1 MSSSP
6 PAVTAEQEATRVKR
20 HGVHYTPDEI
30 ADFLAQRALSL
41 VPGRHLRV
49 LDPACGDGALLVAIA
64 RAVGGRSAT
73 LCGIDRDPAALER
86 ARQRLLPYRTE
97 TLDVELKCSDFLADT
112 ATTVRARGQLLLS
125 REDAISDEAFD
136 IVIANPPY
144 VRTQVLGSSSAQSL
158 AKAFGLSG
166 RVDLYHAFVVA
177 MTAVLRTG
185 GALALLCS
193 NRFLTTRTG
202 QDLRRF
208 LATNYELDGIY
219 DLGDTKLFS
228 AAVLPAI
235 VIGLK
240 SSAGSSS
247 TAMTAVYVA
256 SGDQKPSRKFG
267 SVIEMLGS
275 ESSSHGQVG
284 GTVFAIQ
291 SGTIQPASWA
301 NPWVVAAEQEV
312 TLMKRIFENTER
324 RFGDVAKVRVG
335 IKTTCDEVFL
345 RRDWSDLPED
355 IRPEPELLRPVLTHR
370 ETERWKASMCT
381 YSVLYPYD
389 MEQERRSPL
398 NLEEFPRTRRYLEQ
412 HRDRLSSRRYVTGGG
427 RHWWE
432 LWVPQRPGMWRH
444 PKIVFPDISE
454 RPRFF
459 LDLSGAVV
467 NGDCYW
473 LPLLTEEQV
482 HLGLLMLAIANSRL
496 GTLYYDSVCGNRLY
510 SGRRRYITQ
519 YVERFPLPD
528 PSSSRASEI
537 VERVRHLV
545 GPESRTDASRLE
557 SEIETLVWRS
567 FGLEEPAR

>member
-1 MSSSP
+1 MP
-6 PAVTAEQEATRVKR
+6 PSRSAVANKAEATRVKR
-20 HGVHYTPDEI
+20 HGVHYTPGEI

-41 VPGRHLRV
+41 VPNKHLRV
-49 LDPACGDGALLVAIA
+49 LDPACGDGALLAAVA
-64 RAVGGRSAT
+64 RAIGGRSAT
-73 LCGIDRDPAALER
+73 LYGIDRDPKALAR
-86 ARQRLLPYRTE
+86 ARQRLLPFRTE
-97 TLDVELKCSDFLADT
+97 ALSVELHCSDFLADT
-112 ATTVRARGQLLLS
+112 AKTARATGQRLLS
-125 REDAISDEAFD
+125 SEETMSKEAFD

-144 VRTQVLGSSSAQSL
+144 VRTQILGSSSAQTL

-177 MTAVLRTG
+177 MTAALRTG

-193 NRFLTTRTG
+193 NRFLTTMTG

-208 LATNYELDGIY
+208 LATNYNLDGIY
-219 DLGDTKLFS
+219 DLGDTKVFS

-240 SSAGSSS
+240 SPAGSSS
-247 TAMTAVYVA
+247 TAMTAIYIA
-256 SGDQKPSRKFG
+256 SSDQKPSREFG
-267 SVIEMLGS
+267 SVIEMLSS
-275 ESSSHGQVG
+275 ESSSHGRVG

-291 SGTIQPASWA
+291 SGTVQSGCWA
-301 NPWVVAAEQEV
+301 NPWVVATKQEG
-312 TLMKRIFENTER
+312 TRMNRMSENTDR
-324 RFGDVAKVRVG
+324 RFGDVANVRVG

-345 RRDWSDLPED
+345 RRDWSEVPED
-355 IRPEPELLRPVLTHR
+355 IRPESELLRPALTHR
-370 ETERWKASMCT
+370 ETERWKASMYS

-398 NLEEFPRTRRYLEQ
+398 DLEEYPRTRRYLERY
-412 HRDRLSSRRYVTGGG
+412 RDQLSSRRYVTDGG
-427 RHWWE
+427 RQWWE

-454 RPRFF
+454 RPRFS
-459 LDLSGAVV
+459 LDLSGAIV

-473 LPLLTEEQV
+473 LPLVTDKQF

-519 YVERFPLPD
+519 YVEKFPLPD
-528 PSSSRASEI
+528 PTSRLASEI
-537 VERVRHLV
+537 VDRVRLLIA
-545 GPESRTDASRLE
+545 PENGTDVSSME
-557 SEIETLVWRS
+557 DEIETRVWRS